1 MEPAGDSLAQV
12 AACVHRFRSDAKEH
26 TELELRLGTYTDG
39 QFCPGVSKDVFYD
52 LERDLQDA
60 AVLVADPGWMEH
72 TDFHYTTARNETAR
86 TRVEYDT
93 ENIEVN
99 TTHTIK
105 TTHQNVI
112 FRRTDG
118 GDEAFR
124 IAVAAE
130 TPLLDPPGSCLPTHV
145 RIKQRKRFVDI
156 RNGSAV
162 WSYELSKTWSACSR
176 NAVEHKQHTTE
187 PAYEVECELADR
199 GRAYVAQHSDEQIAR
214 SLLMKGNLLLGED
227 PDTVLEMC
235 DASGAGRVAT
245 KRAKPRCR
253 RQN

>member
-1 MEPAGDSLAQV
+1 MESCEDSIAQV
-12 AACVHRFRSDAKEH
+12 AACVRRFRADFKEH

-39 QFCPGVSKDVFYD
+39 QFCPGVSKDVFND

-60 AVLVADPGWMEH
+60 AVLTADPGWMEH

-93 ENIEVN
+93 ENIELN

-105 TTHQNVI
+105 TTRQNVI

-124 IAVAAE
+124 IAVATE
-130 TPLLDPPGSCLPTHV
+130 TPLEDPPGSCMPTHV
-145 RIKQRKRFVDI
+145 RIKQRKRFVDV
-156 RNGSAV
+156 RNGSVV

-187 PAYEVECELADR
+187 PAYEVECELSDC
-199 GRAYVAQHSDEQIAR
+199 GRAYVARHSDEQIAR

-235 DASGAGRVAT
+235 DASEAGRPPA
-245 KRAKPRCR
+245 KRARARGR
-253 RQN
+253 RQT